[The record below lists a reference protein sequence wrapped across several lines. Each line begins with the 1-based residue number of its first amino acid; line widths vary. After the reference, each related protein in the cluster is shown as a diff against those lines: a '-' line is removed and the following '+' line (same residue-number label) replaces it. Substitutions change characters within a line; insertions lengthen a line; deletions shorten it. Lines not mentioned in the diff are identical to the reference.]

1 MKGRIEITL
10 DEFRKSKNVSKY
22 KLCRE
27 CNLQQTQ
34 LNAYCNNKL
43 SRVDL
48 DVLTRICDY
57 LQCDLTDIIKY
68 HPPKKEKELDR
79 CEPLQ

>member
-48 DVLTRICDY
+48 D
-57 LQCDLTDIIKY
+57 CDLTDIIKY

-79 CEPLQ
+79 